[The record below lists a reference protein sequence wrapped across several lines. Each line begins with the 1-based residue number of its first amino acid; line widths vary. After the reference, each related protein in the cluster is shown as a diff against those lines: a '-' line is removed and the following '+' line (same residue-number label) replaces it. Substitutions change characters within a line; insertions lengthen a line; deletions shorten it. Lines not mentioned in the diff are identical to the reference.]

1 MEKKLGESKVTR
13 RYQVTIPKTVRV
25 FLEIKEGD
33 IVEFILKENNEIVI
47 RKTIKSS

>member
-33 IVEFILKENNEIVI
+33 MVVFVLKDGEIVV
-47 RKTIKSS
+47 RKG

>member
-1 MEKKLGESKVTR
+1 LEKKLGESKVTR

-33 IVEFILKENNEIVI
+33 MVVFVLKDGEIVV
-47 RKTIKSS
+47 RKG